1 LAKVVKLAFYNR
13 ATCMNYFILIPLGII
28 LLILGLIAI
37 ASIYDIPGTKWY
49 SRLYW
54 YYYRL
59 FFGKK
64 YKDAS
69 ASFIYGIILI
79 LVGAGSI
86 VLYFQLRM

>member
-1 LAKVVKLAFYNR
+1 
-13 ATCMNYFILIPLGII
+13 MNGFILLPLGII

-37 ASIYDIPGTKWY
+37 ASVYDIQGAKWY

-69 ASFIYGIILI
+69 ASFIYAIILI
-79 LVGAGSI
+79 LMSAVSI
-86 VLYFQLRM
+86 VLYFQIRM

>member
-1 LAKVVKLAFYNR
+1 
-13 ATCMNYFILIPLGII
+13 MNGFILLLLSIT

-37 ASIYDIPGTKWY
+37 ASVYDLQGTKWY

-69 ASFIYGIILI
+69 ASFIYAIILI
-79 LVGAGSI
+79 LIGAVSI
-86 VLYFQLRM
+86 VLYFQIRM

>member
-1 LAKVVKLAFYNR
+1 
-13 ATCMNYFILIPLGII
+13 MNGFILLPLGII

-37 ASIYDIPGTKWY
+37 ASVYDIQGTKWY

-69 ASFIYGIILI
+69 ASFIYAIILI
-79 LVGAGSI
+79 IMSCCIDSFIFSNKDVSKFPDAI
-86 VLYFQLRM
+86 CI

>member
-1 LAKVVKLAFYNR
+1 
-13 ATCMNYFILIPLGII
+13 MNGFILLPLGII

-37 ASIYDIPGTKWY
+37 ASVYDIPGTKWY

-64 YKDAS
+64 YKDAN
-69 ASFIYGIILI
+69 ASFIYAIILF
-79 LVGAGSI
+79 LMSAVSI

>member
-1 LAKVVKLAFYNR
+1 
-13 ATCMNYFILIPLGII
+13 MNGFILLPLGIN

-37 ASIYDIPGTKWY
+37 ASVYDIQGTKWY

-64 YKDAS
+64 YKDAN
-69 ASFIYGIILI
+69 ASFIYAIILI
-79 LVGAGSI
+79 LMGAGSI
-86 VLYFQLRM
+86 VLYFRLRM